1 MCSHFLHLVH
11 NTSYA
16 TGSSH
21 IFNII
26 ANYFQLFSNIIS
38 PEVISGNITAN
49 ISDHLLQFL
58 FAPNIL
64 SGPSCHKEII
74 NENDWSKFMQQNFIR
89 SYFDKE
95 WSDVLQFEQ
104 ENANLSKESFL
115 NNIEIV

>member
-1 MCSHFLHLVH
+1 M
-11 NTSYA
+11 
-16 TGSSH
+16 
-21 IFNII
+21 
-26 ANYFQLFSNIIS
+26 
-38 PEVISGNITAN
+38 ISGNITAN

-64 SGPSCHKEII
+64 SGASCHKEII

-115 NNIEIV
+115 NNIKIV